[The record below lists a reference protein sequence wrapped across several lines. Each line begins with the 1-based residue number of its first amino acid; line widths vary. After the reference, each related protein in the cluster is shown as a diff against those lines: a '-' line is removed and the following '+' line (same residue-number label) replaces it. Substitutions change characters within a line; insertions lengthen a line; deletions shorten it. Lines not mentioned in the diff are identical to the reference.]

1 MFEIS
6 TCKTK
11 VTVSKKKSAECVPS
25 RSFFQ
30 KISVILPLSCL
41 CAGDGQS
48 AAAVRGCLTSCSG
61 AFGLGSAPL
70 HRKPGGVDKHHQE
83 NGQHCN
89 PAERFPVSD
98 KAAAVAEQWG
108 EECECLVI
116 TYVSSKIFKCS
127 RGKGVMGRDDF
138 EPRFFQAEC
147 AVKRVLSYLLSVK
160 VRNQVEMKHFN
171 AHIII
176 KKAVVS

>member
-1 MFEIS
+1 MQENRLRLQLCNLVTCVFEII

-11 VTVSKKKSAECVPS
+11 VTVSKKMPSAECVPS

-41 CAGDGQS
+41 CTGDGQS

-70 HRKPGGVDKHHQE
+70 HRKPRGVNKHHQE

-98 KAAAVAEQWG
+98 KAAAIAEQCG
-108 EECECLVI
+108 EECEFLVV
-116 TYVSSKIFKCS
+116 TYVSS
-127 RGKGVMGRDDF
+127 GRF
-138 EPRFFQAEC
+138 LTAPE
-147 AVKRVLSYLLSVK
+147 VK
-160 VRNQVEMKHFN
+160 V
-171 AHIII
+171 
-176 KKAVVS
+176 